1 MQISDDGLAL
11 PVLATL
17 VLTLLVWLYLFVQ
30 RIGYARAHNIDI
42 ESFKT
47 PGDTAALIPGPNSSA
62 SNNFQ
67 NLLEMPLVFY
77 TICFYLTIFGGVD
90 DIHIT
95 CAWIFVLF
103 RVLHSV
109 IHCSFNRVALR
120 FMVYLVSSVAVWLMV
135 IRALLAAL

>member
-11 PVLATL
+11 PVLAML

-30 RIGYARAHNIDI
+30 RIGYARAQGIDI

-47 PGDTAALIPGPNSSA
+47 PGDTAALIPGPKATA

-77 TICFYLTIFGGVD
+77 TICFYLTIFGRVD
-90 DIHIT
+90 DMHVT

-109 IHCSFNRVALR
+109 IHCTFNRVSLR
-120 FMVYLVSSVAVWLMV
+120 FMVYLVSSIAVWVMV
-135 IRALLAAL
+135 VRAFLSAM